1 MSVLLDGRATDIIQ
15 TRTGKYVYI
24 DTCWT
29 IDHGWETMVFT
40 CDKNGNVTSWVDID
54 VMIYATKTD
63 ADEGHTE
70 MINKWLRK

>member
-1 MSVLLDGRATDIIQ
+1 MNVLLDGRATDIIQ

-29 IDHGWETMVFT
+29 IDHGWETMVFP
-40 CDKNGNVTSWVDID
+40 CDENGNVTSWSDID
-54 VMIYATKTD
+54 CEIYAEESD
-63 ADEGHTE
+63 ADKGHTE